1 MNALQQFRCIH
12 TIVEKRIPSNIQMG
26 RCMCLKASLTLSL
39 YLLEQNTIDTID
51 SIVWKVYSLVTC
63 YFVGAMP
70 IFLAIARTNQFRNE
84 SKLNSVLTP
93 VTNKLRYKMEMIF
106 RGNSPAQ
113 FKWELIG
120 TFLLHSP
127 FRVYFIDALE
137 TLVPLGRSKCLR
149 LNGKCYLEN
158 APKTVTNFQID
169 YINRHLTGKWTSQ

>member
-1 MNALQQFRCIH
+1 
-12 TIVEKRIPSNIQMG
+12 MG

-70 IFLAIARTNQFRNE
+70 IFLAPSLSLSLSLEQTN
-84 SKLNSVLTP
+84 SKTKLNSVLTP

-137 TLVPLGRSKCLR
+137 TFVPLGRLDQYASVWMENVIWKMRQKLR
-149 LNGKCYLEN
+149 LTFKLIIS
-158 APKTVTNFQID
+158 ID
-169 YINRHLTGKWTSQ
+169 I